1 MAYAEIG
8 PIINGETTI
17 VMEFHGGSVWFFILF
32 CVLVL
37 KDQDG

>member
-32 CVLVL
+32 LFWF
-37 KDQDG
+37 